1 MYRLAGPLALAV
13 ALSAVTVAR
22 ADDTHPEGAYNG
34 AKPGVRPGSDTG
46 KPQRPPPAG
55 TLSWIGFE
63 AKDSAATVW
72 LQAAG
77 AFEVTQHVEGATL
90 VVDVSGLRRM
100 VRNTRR
106 PVDTR
111 YFDNP
116 LARISAKPVKSRR
129 GSKSRPARKA
139 GIEVRIQF
147 KNPKDAKEA
156 SVRTATEADGLFYTY
171 LSFPPGTDLPT
182 TTTTTGTGSEAGT
195 SAGAGIDT
203 GER

>member
-1 MYRLAGPLALAV
+1 MHRLAVPLALAV
-13 ALSAVTVAR
+13 ALSSVTVAR
-22 ADDTHPEGAYNG
+22 ADEPHPEGAYNG
-34 AKPGVRPGSDTG
+34 AKPGVRPGSETG
-46 KPQRPPPAG
+46 KPQKPPPAG

-77 AFEVTQHVEGATL
+77 GFEVAQHVEGSTL
-90 VVDVSGLRRM
+90 VVNVTGLRRM

-106 PVDTR
+106 PIDTR

-116 LARISAKPVKSRR
+116 LARITAKPVKARR
-129 GSKSRPARKA
+129 ARKGTPSRKA

-156 SVRTATEADGLFYTY
+156 SVRTATEADGLFYAY
-171 LSFPPGTDLPT
+171 LSFPPGTDLPST
-182 TTTTTGTGSEAGT
+182 TGSTTTGGGL
-195 SAGAGIDT
+195 DT
-203 GER
+203 GEE

>member
-1 MYRLAGPLALAV
+1 MQRLAGALTLAV
-13 ALSAVTVAR
+13 ALTAVSAVR

-46 KPQRPPPAG
+46 KPQKPPPAG

-77 AFEVTQHVEGATL
+77 AFEVAQHVEGSTL
-90 VVDVSGLRRM
+90 VVGVTGLRRM

-106 PVDTR
+106 PIDTR

-116 LARISAKPVKSRR
+116 LARISAKPVKARR
-129 GSKSRPARKA
+129 ARKGAPSRKA

-156 SVRTATEADGLFYTY
+156 SVRSATEADGLFYTY

-182 TTTTTGTGSEAGT
+182 TTADDTGST
-195 SAGAGIDT
+195 LDT
-203 GER
+203 GEP